1 MASVIW
7 LLPDAFNSFLIASE
21 ANKFT
26 VTILMEVLSRVTFF
40 KKKTPTTKG
49 RGASSFDLSN
59 VWQLVGRQYK

>member
-40 KKKTPTTKG
+40 KKKNQTNNKREG
-49 RGASSFDLSN
+49 GFILWSL
-59 VWQLVGRQYK
+59 